1 MSANRFVVIA
11 RRVWE
16 FVRPI
21 GEWWGIMS
29 GALSIPVMLLA
40 LFNVG
45 SQRLLFAVLA
55 YASLLAVVI
64 VQNWQI
70 SKLKSRTKKLDIT
83 SYDSFDDLFQQ
94 GDAMMEKFLNNETPL
109 PTKKEFQQWDKR
121 LIALA
126 ESCATIEER
135 NKLRAGSLLDVSS
148 HDILAIYMTADTPPF
163 AESLVAKLQISR
175 EIMERLRRES
185 GNHSASHV

>member
-1 MSANRFVVIA
+1 
-11 RRVWE
+11 
-16 FVRPI
+16 
-21 GEWWGIMS
+21 MS
-29 GALSIPVMLLA
+29 GALSIPFALLA
-40 LFNVG
+40 LFNVF

-83 SYDSFDDLFQQ
+83 SYDIFDDLFQQ
-94 GDAMMEKFLNNETPL
+94 GEAMMQKFLKNETPL
-109 PTKKEFQQWDKR
+109 PTENEFQQWDKQ

-135 NKLRAGSLLDVSS
+135 NKLRAGSPLHVSTE
-148 HDILAIYMTADTPPF
+148 DIMAIYLTVGTPTFADKL
-163 AESLVAKLQISR
+163 AAKLQISR
-175 EIMERLRRES
+175 KIMERLRRES
-185 GNHSASHV
+185 DQPKNSRNS